1 MAPFL
6 FKIRLI
12 YKNNIY
18 KISMTIEEPRI
29 YVYKITFVGD
39 DHYYYG
45 YHKEKKFD
53 EYYMGSP
60 VTHKDHW
67 NKFTPKKEYIKFFE
81 YSEEGS

>member
-1 MAPFL
+1 
-6 FKIRLI
+6 
-12 YKNNIY
+12 
-18 KISMTIEEPRI
+18 MTIEEPRI
-29 YVYKITFVGD
+29 YVYKITFEGD